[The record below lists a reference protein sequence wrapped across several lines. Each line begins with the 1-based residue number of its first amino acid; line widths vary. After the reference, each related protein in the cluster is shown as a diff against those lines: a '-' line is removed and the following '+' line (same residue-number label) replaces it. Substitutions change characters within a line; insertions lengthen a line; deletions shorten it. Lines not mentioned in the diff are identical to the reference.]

1 MPEVFMEK
9 KGRIKLPKDMRKRLN
24 LREGDRVLFYWSEDQ
39 ARYVMIACNLDAAT
53 ALEGREPIDTGCT
66 FEETEALLKWHRGR
80 KLTHAEMELVI
91 GVIRAEADRPD
102 DVDLSDD
109 EAEVEG
115 AADRTRGPS

>member
-1 MPEVFMEK
+1 MEK